1 MYEILSTITAILIV
15 LAVIFGLFFGPM
27 SLYALYRLR
36 LLSVNGLSEDA
47 FRTLVSQTT
56 GPILRKR
63 VFFKTHLIAT
73 IDGITVFAIVGPKE
87 DLGLGHRIIDCT
99 RTLF

>member
-1 MYEILSTITAILIV
+1 MYEILSTITTILIV

-27 SLYALYRLR
+27 ALYALYRLR
-36 LLSVNGLSEDA
+36 LLSVNSLPVDA

-56 GPILRKR
+56 GPILRKHI
-63 VFFKTHLIAT
+63 FFRTHLIAT
-73 IDGITVFAIVGPKE
+73 IDGITVFTIVGPKE
-87 DLGLGHRIIDCT
+87 DLGLGHRIIDCA